1 MFLNKEAREVV
12 VCLSFRHLVGLFLDL
27 DSCDILKSLHA
38 QTDLAVFD
46 ADDLDLDGLSFFE
59 HDTRVLD
66 SLLADLGYVYESGQI
81 VGETDKRTVWH
92 QRFHRSLGHEAD
104 FYIRYALL
112 AFFCFFLAQDLF
124 CGEHELFSS
133 SGSAVMTRTSISF
146 ADPVL
151 RIFYIFQSQLGG
163 RDKAADALLH
173 KRLRR
178 F

>member
-1 MFLNKEAREVV
+1 M
-12 VCLSFRHLVGLFLDL
+12 
-27 DSCDILKSLHA
+27 
-38 QTDLAVFD
+38 
-46 ADDLDLDGLSFFE
+46 
-59 HDTRVLD
+59 LD

-112 AFFCFFLAQDLF
+112 ALFSFFLAQDLF
-124 CGEHELFSS
+124 CGEHELFILRIGGDDADLDLFS
-133 SGSAVMTRTSISF
+133 
-146 ADPVL
+146 DPVL

-163 RDKAADALLH
+163 RDKAAHTFYISNCTAVYYTFYHYIKNLSGGFQL
-173 KRLRR
+173 